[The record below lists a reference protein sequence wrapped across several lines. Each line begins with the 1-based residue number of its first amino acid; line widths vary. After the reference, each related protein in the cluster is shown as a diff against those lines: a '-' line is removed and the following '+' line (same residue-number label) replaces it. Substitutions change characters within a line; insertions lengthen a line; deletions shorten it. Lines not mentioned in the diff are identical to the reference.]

1 MLMLPRRC
9 LQIIMESLQKSS
21 RRGRCSLPEC
31 EIVWRINFNVQPRI
45 DRRSDGSLDGG
56 RSSFKEHLPWDTPRV
71 RSGRGAG
78 TAASACT
85 ELQTQPQRST
95 GGCGSGAAPALPSSL
110 PPRCLLA
117 ASSLPLAASSLPSS
131 PSSLRGWGRA
141 APGPLP
147 EGQRSGRPG
156 AGHSRSSDAGAEQ
169 TCRKLGPCCRHS
181 LAGLEGSLRVGSPG
195 PSKRPVAERP
205 GRAPWLGGAGLLQFA
220 NVVQILSL

>member
-110 PPRCLLA
+110 PPRCVAGAVQPQGHCPQVGLEPGTAAALTLVQNRRVVSLGPAADIPWQVWKAPCVLA
-117 ASSLPLAASSLPSS
+117 HQAPANGRWQKGQAEPRGSGELGYYSLQMLY
-131 PSSLRGWGRA
+131 
-141 APGPLP
+141 
-147 EGQRSGRPG
+147 
-156 AGHSRSSDAGAEQ
+156 RSSACRAGINH
-169 TCRKLGPCCRHS
+169 T
-181 LAGLEGSLRVGSPG
+181 VT
-195 PSKRPVAERP
+195 
-205 GRAPWLGGAGLLQFA
+205 
-220 NVVQILSL
+220 

>member
-85 ELQTQPQRST
+85 ELQTRPQPQRST
-95 GGCGSGAAPALPSSL
+95 GGCGSGAAPALPSAL
-110 PPRCLLA
+110 PPRCLLTA
-117 ASSLPLAASSLPSS
+117 
-131 PSSLRGWGRA
+131 SSLRGRGRA

-147 EGQRSGRPG
+147 SGRPG